1 MVFFCC
7 LKCGCCDEQAVLD
20 SLQAVLTPLDTI
32 TTDDFLLAWMCLNL
46 CNFAYHTAED
56 FEAEKDMADRMKLQS
71 GIQQYLGWYSP
82 NEVVEELAHVL
93 SNDIE
98 DTINGSL
105 AFTGLFSDVNY
116 TITEPTLFVC
126 FRGTRGLSDMI
137 FDAMSLLDCEFITDK
152 GTKVGLVG
160 EGILHQ
166 YNRIKQLRGGLI
178 PYIVDMVSTGATK
191 EVVISGH
198 SLGGKASL
206 YSTSVCEVM
215 RLVAKLKSLVNRR
228 HGYPP
233 SGRALHRLSK
243 H

>member
-1 MVFFCC
+1 MSLYCC

-20 SLQAVLTPLDTI
+20 SLQAVLMPIDTI

-56 FEAEKDMADRMKLQS
+56 FEAEKDMAERMKLQS
-71 GIQQYLGWYSP
+71 GIQQYMGWYSP
-82 NEVVEELAHVL
+82 NEVVEELAYVL

-98 DTINGSL
+98 DVINGSL
-105 AFTGLFSDVNY
+105 AFTGFFSDVNY
-116 TITEPTLFVC
+116 TMTEPTLFVC

-152 GTKVGLVG
+152 GTKIGLVG

-166 YNRIKQLRGGLI
+166 YNRIKQLREGLI
-178 PYIVDMVSTGATK
+178 PYIVDMVNNGATK
-191 EVVISGH
+191 EVVICGH

-206 YSTSVCEVM
+206 YSNSV
-215 RLVAKLKSLVNRR
+215 RPDAIGS
-228 HGYPP
+228 
-233 SGRALHRLSK
+233 
-243 H
+243 